1 MKTVNEWIDAI
12 HENAVNHGWWE
23 TDRSLSETLMLIC
36 SEWSEALE
44 EARKGKPCHYY
55 QKKPSCD
62 ECMIDDESDP
72 VCVFHACPEQLKPEG
87 IAVELIDGIIRI
99 LDLFG
104 HENVRAGENISIDE
118 MAEIVPD
125 MSLCGIIHAVTQL
138 TASCEAVTASSIENL
153 LRCISIVGGWCN
165 REGLSME
172 LLIAEK
178 HSYNITR
185 PYKHGK
191 RF

>member
-1 MKTVNEWIDAI
+1 
-12 HENAVNHGWWE
+12 
-23 TDRSLSETLMLIC
+23 MLIC

-62 ECMIDDESDP
+62 DCMIEDESDP
-72 VCVFHACPEQLKPEG
+72 VCVFHACPEQMKPEG

-104 HENVRAGENISIDE
+104 HENVRADENISIDE
-118 MAEIVPD
+118 MAEVIPD

-138 TASCEAVTASSIENL
+138 TASCEAFTLSAVENL

-165 REGLSME
+165 KEGLSME

-178 HSYNITR
+178 HEFNKLR
-185 PYKHGK
+185 PWKHGK
-191 RF
+191 QF